1 MSERRMTCGE
11 LDALLPGYME
21 GELGGANREAVDE
34 HVRNCVR
41 CTSLLAELSAVSRE
55 ARALPNLVP
64 SRDLWPEIEARIQA
78 PVVSLDAERV
88 AAERIATERVAARE
102 APQRWSGVRLV
113 AAAAALVVTTA
124 GITYVATTRALP
136 ERASVAAARG
146 APASETLASE
156 SLVPESLAAES
167 LASKSLTPAERAR
180 SARPTALPASVART
194 TRPLLAAQIY
204 DQEITRLQTIVRDR
218 GAVLDTATVAVI
230 RKNLGIIDSAIAQSR
245 AALSRDPGSRFLN
258 DQLNSVLDQKV
269 ELLRTVALLPAR
281 T

>member
-1 MSERRMTCGE
+1 
-11 LDALLPGYME
+11 
-21 GELGGANREAVDE
+21 
-34 HVRNCVR
+34 
-41 CTSLLAELSAVSRE
+41 
-55 ARALPNLVP
+55 
-64 SRDLWPEIEARIQA
+64 
-78 PVVSLDAERV
+78 
-88 AAERIATERVAARE
+88 ERVAARE

-156 SLVPESLAAES
+156 SLVPESLASESLASES